1 MSKFEDLKVGDRVL
15 LKFNGNKG
23 VESFYNSEKSA
34 VFHASRWVI
43 EVKSSF
49 FQTSCGLYDKE
60 TGLRVDDKGVL
71 LENAKDR
78 NLCVKYSKE
87 LHDIYKSHLS
97 KKRLFDEVLNELKS
111 LQSDITG
118 ISLENLEEVLK
129 LIKNEG

>member
-1 MSKFEDLKVGDRVL
+1 MSKFEDLKIGDLVL

-23 VESFYNSEKSA
+23 CDTFYNSKNSE
-34 VFHASRWVI
+34 VFYAGRLVI
-43 EVKSSF
+43 DVKNSF

-60 TGLRVDDKGVL
+60 TGFMVDDKGVL

-78 NLCVKYSKE
+78 NFCVEYSKD
-87 LHDIYKSHLS
+87 LHKIYKTHLS
-97 KKRLFDEVLNELKS
+97 KKKLFDEILNELNS

-118 ISLENLEEVLK
+118 ISLENLEEALK